1 MPTTIA
7 VNPSA
12 LRSMLA
18 DLKLTAG
25 DDDTLPMLN
34 GINLHLDERN
44 GNTILVGTSTNRY
57 LFGQDHT
64 AATGNGDPVFLPM
77 DFVDRVL
84 GALEPHDPYGLYHM
98 TATLTA
104 DDATITLAITG
115 VKESTTL
122 TAERPK
128 YGFVETF
135 KFIKD
140 PTPVDGPIAIA
151 PRWMKLL
158 AKIAERHEAR
168 IVFQPAGQHDVQ
180 HAQIGETFR
189 ALVMPVKEPESA
201 LPPIYVPAKPTPAT
215 PSAEA
220 GAA

>member
-1 MPTTIA
+1 MATEITI
-7 VNPSA
+7 NPLA

-25 DDDTLPMLN
+25 GDDTLPMLN

-44 GNTILVGTSTNRY
+44 GNTILVGTSTDRFI
-57 LFGQDHT
+57 FGQDHAV
-64 AATGNGDPVFLPM
+64 AAGAGDPVFLPM

-84 GALEPHDPYGLYHM
+84 GALEPHHQYGLNNM

-104 DDATITLAITG
+104 DDTTITFAVTG
-115 VKESTTL
+115 LKESTTL
-122 TAERPK
+122 TTERPK

-140 PTPVDGPIAIA
+140 PTPVDGPIFIA
-151 PRWMKLL
+151 PLLLKLL
-158 AKIAERHEAR
+158 TKIAERRKAR
-168 IVFQPAGQHDVQ
+168 VMFQPAGQRDVQ
-180 HAQIGETFR
+180 HVQVGETFR
-189 ALVMPVKEPESA
+189 ALMMPVGDPARA
-201 LPPIYVPAKPTPAT
+201 LLPIYVPTKRAT
-215 PSAEA
+215 PTAEA